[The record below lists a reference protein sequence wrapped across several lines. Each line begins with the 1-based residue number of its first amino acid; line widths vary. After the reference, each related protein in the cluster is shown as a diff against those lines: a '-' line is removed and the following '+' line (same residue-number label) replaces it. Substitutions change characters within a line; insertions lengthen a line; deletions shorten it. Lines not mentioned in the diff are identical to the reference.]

1 MTEECLFC
9 KIVNK
14 EVPADIVYEDDRV
27 VCFKDINPL
36 APVHLLVVTR
46 KHIPSLREI
55 SAADAELIGY
65 LYAVINRLAEEFDI
79 AERGFRVVGN
89 CGAEGGQVIYHLHF
103 HLLGGCA
110 LGDNIAG
117 A

>member
-1 MTEECLFC
+1 MTEDCLFC

-14 EVPADIVYEDDRV
+14 EVSAEIVYEDDQV

-36 APVHLLVVTR
+36 APVHLLVVPR

-55 SAADAELIGY
+55 SVDDTQLIGY
-65 LYAVINRLAEEFDI
+65 LFMVVNKLAEDFNI

-89 CGAEGGQVIYHLHF
+89 CGTEGGQVIYHLHF
-103 HLLGGCA
+103 HLLGGRT
-110 LGDNIAG
+110 LGDDIAG